1 MVSPHELSDPTPAFV
16 EQPIHTGPAP
26 IYPQANDAQTPVNS
40 QPSQLETLHATEAR
54 AALVEQMVEA
64 SKVGNVAVARSL
76 LLRDPTLASCRDSV
90 GQSPL
95 MWAAYKGYTALAVLL
110 IQANAPLDD
119 HDCQS
124 SRSALYMAC
133 EFGNWPVASLLLKHG
148 ANPSFR
154 RQLYG
159 RTCLQIAAYN
169 NHAHVVQGVLAF
181 AASCPP
187 SLAAPCVVDV
197 NAVDN
202 HGSTALHL
210 AIREDHQNAV
220 SFTPPS
226 NASTSSFDISDTV
239 RVLLFWGA
247 DPLIPNLAGALP
259 VTAAQ
264 RLQHAKCLSLLTGWE
279 RMALI
284 HKARLCV
291 GEARQMEAHVAME
304 FAALGRKEEK
314 RQRNEWEEAREE
326 SLSAGW
332 TADSRWQHQPSS
344 SNAFSSFPSTSMR
357 EQRMRMGGK
366 GRKGREGGREG
377 PSKPSLFTLGR
388 RQSRSISSSISCSY
402 SSSSSSSSSS
412 STNGQEMSLSLSESG
427 ATFYSLPS
435 FPSTPTTLPVLEK
448 PHPPSFP
455 PSLSFYPAKGEIEM
469 GVSGAGGLI
478 CSEGGKEGGKEG
490 GRMGEEEAEGEG
502 GRKWECRRRRLRI
515 LSIR

>member
-1 MVSPHELSDPTPAFV
+1 MVSPHELSDLTPALV
-16 EQPIHTGPAP
+16 AQPIHTGPGP
-26 IYPQANDAQTPVNS
+26 TYPQANNPQYPVNS
-40 QPSQLETLHATEAR
+40 QPSQLEARQAAEAR
-54 AALVEQMVEA
+54 AALVEQMIEA
-64 SKVGNVAVARSL
+64 SKEGNVAVAHAL
-76 LLRDPTLASCRDSV
+76 LLQDPTLASCRDSV

-110 IQANAPLDD
+110 IQTNAPVDD

-133 EFGNWPVASLLLKHG
+133 EFGNWPVASLLLQHG

-187 SLAAPCVVDV
+187 SCPTPCVVDV

-210 AIREDHQNAV
+210 AIREDPQQAISLH
-220 SFTPPS
+220 PS
-226 NASTSSFDISDTV
+226 NASSSSFDISDTV
-239 RVLLFWGA
+239 RVLLSWGA

-279 RMALI
+279 RMALV

-291 GEARQMEAHVAME
+291 TEARQMEAHVAME

-314 RQRNEWEEAREE
+314 RQRNEWGEVREE
-326 SLSAGW
+326 ETLPDGW
-332 TADSRWQHQPSS
+332 TAVPRQQHQRSS
-344 SNAFSSFPSTSMR
+344 SNFFSSFSSISMR
-357 EQRMRMGGK
+357 DPKVRMGGK
-366 GRKGREGGREG
+366 GRKGREGGRDG
-377 PSKPSLFTLGR
+377 PSKPSLFTLGL
-388 RQSRSISSSISCSY
+388 RQSESISI
-402 SSSSSSSSSS
+402 SSSSSSS
-412 STNGQEMSLSLSESG
+412 STSSSSSSPNGQAISLSLSGSG

-435 FPSTPTTLPVLEK
+435 LPSIPITLPVLEK
-448 PHPPSFP
+448 PRPPSFP
-455 PSLSFYPAKGEIEM
+455 PSFPPYSVKGGDAM
-469 GVSGAGGLI
+469 GVSGAGGLT
-478 CSEGGKEGGKEG
+478 CDEG
-490 GRMGEEEAEGEG
+490 GREEGRTGEQGVEGEG
-502 GRKWECRRRRLRI
+502 GGSWECGRRRLRM
-515 LSIR
+515 LFIR